1 MLAIREWQKRLY
13 FLGYVSILFAVTT
26 VCQADDF
33 PEIYNSPA
41 EAQLQ
46 PMPASQAAATMQL
59 PDGFHATVFAAEPDV
74 QNPIGMAWDEL
85 GRMWVAENYTYS
97 DRSQRFDLTLKDRV
111 TVLEDTDQDGTADR
125 RTVFTDQV
133 QMLTS
138 VEVGKGGVWLMCPPQ
153 VLFIPDANQD
163 LVPDGPAQVVLDG
176 FDVAQDNYHNFA
188 NGLRW
193 GPDGWLYGRCGHSC
207 PGNLGVPGTP
217 AEQRIPIDGGM
228 WRYHP
233 DRHVVEVLCHGT
245 TNPWGH
251 DWDANGELFFIN
263 TVIGHLWH
271 VMPGAHFQES
281 FGESMNPGVYERLD
295 MIADHYHFDTKGTW
309 QQSRDG
315 KANDFGGGH
324 AHVGMLIY
332 QGWQWPEQ
340 YRNKLFTINM
350 HGMRINTERL
360 ERFGAGYVGRHE
372 PDFLVSQD
380 PFFRGID
387 LTTSPNGSVFLIDW
401 SDTGECH
408 EHTGVH
414 RTSGRI
420 FQVRYGQPS
429 PTAQAPQHVWAKPAC
444 LAADTELAR
453 LWKRYQ
459 SNQVTRS
466 ELRALLQHEDEHLR
480 VWAVRLLTDFWP
492 LDTVTGPA
500 KHFQYPDDPESID
513 ALIELAQRDSSGLVQ
528 LTLASTL
535 QRLPVD
541 RRLELALPLVQRPQ
555 FANDRD
561 LPLLVWFGLIP
572 VGQGDPLGLA
582 ELTTDCQW
590 PQLTRWIT
598 RNVASQIESQPDAL
612 DRILQIAA
620 TSSADSKEAVV
631 RGMVEA
637 FQGWRRATM
646 PSSWPAFEKELND
659 NTLAAEVRDLRLLF
673 GDGRAIRQV
682 RSVALDGA
690 AEIPV
695 RQQALQTLI
704 HANPDDLRDVCETL
718 LTVRVLN
725 ATAATGLAGF
735 DDPNIADLLV
745 RNYRRFQPQDRP
757 TVIEILVSRQ
767 SFANRLLDELGRSNG
782 AISAADLTAGDAR
795 QILAWNN
802 AALSRKLADVWGEVR
817 ETTTDKRAKMTTLRQ
832 QLTADS
838 LANADLS
845 HGRQLFDKTCASC
858 HRLYGNGHSV
868 GPDLTGSQRINLDY
882 LLENIVDPSAVVSKD
897 YRLTRLEMKDG
908 RTVSGLVVARN
919 DKTMRI
925 HTQAQGELAFPA
937 EDIERTEETR
947 VSLMPD
953 GLLDQMS
960 EVDIRDLFGYLMHPV
975 QVE

>member
-13 FLGYVSILFAVTT
+13 FLGYVSIWFAVTM

-33 PEIYNSPA
+33 PDVYNSPS

-46 PMPASQAAATMQL
+46 PMPASRAAATMQL

-74 QNPIGMAWDEL
+74 QNPIGVAWDQHS
-85 GRMWVAENYTYS
+85 RMWVAENYTYS
-97 DRSQRFDLTLKDRV
+97 DRSQRFDLSLRDRV
-111 TVLEDTDQDGTADR
+111 VVLEDTDQDGTADR

-153 VLFIPDANQD
+153 VLFIPDANHD
-163 LVPDGPAQVVLDG
+163 LIPDGPAQVVLDG

-228 WRYHP
+228 WRFHP
-233 DRHVVEVLCHGT
+233 DRRVVEVLCHGT

-295 MIADHYHFDTKGTW
+295 MIADHYHFDRKGTW

-324 AHVGMLIY
+324 AHVGMMIY
-332 QGWQWPEQ
+332 QGSQWPEQ
-340 YRNKLFTINM
+340 YRHKLFTINM

-372 PDFLVSQD
+372 PDFLVSKD

-387 LTTSPNGSVFLIDW
+387 LTTSPDGSVYLIDW

-420 FQVRYGQPS
+420 YQVRYGQQS
-429 PTAQAPQHVWAKPAC
+429 PPAQATQHAWAKPAC
-444 LAADTELAR
+444 LAGDTALAR

-459 SNQVTRS
+459 ANQVSRS

-500 KHFQYPDDPESID
+500 KHFQYPDDTESID
-513 ALIELAQRDSSGLVQ
+513 ALVELARRDSSGLVQ

-541 RRLELALPLVQRPQ
+541 RRLELALPLVQRSQ
-555 FANDRD
+555 FADDRD

-572 VGQGDPLGLA
+572 VGQSDPLGLA
-582 ELTTDCQW
+582 ELTTVCQW

-598 RNVASQIESQPDAL
+598 RNVASQIESQPNAL

-620 TSSADSKEAVV
+620 ANSADSKEAVV

-637 FQGWRRATM
+637 FQGWRRATT
-646 PSSWPAFEKELND
+646 PLSWPAFEEELND
-659 NTLAAEVRDLRLLF
+659 NTLAAEVRELRLLF

-704 HANPDDLRDVCETL
+704 QADPDDLRDVCEKL

-725 ATAATGLAGF
+725 ATAAKGLAGF

-832 QLTADS
+832 QLTADV
-838 LANADLS
+838 LANVDLS

-868 GPDLTGSQRINLDY
+868 GPDLTGSQRNNLDY

-919 DKTMRI
+919 DKTLRI
-925 HTQAQGELAFPA
+925 HTQAQGELAFPV
-937 EDIERTEETR
+937 EDVERTVETR

-960 EVDIRDLFGYLMHPV
+960 EEDIRDLFGYLMHPV

>member
-1 MLAIREWQKRLY
+1 MLAIREWQRRLY
-13 FLGYVSILFAVTT
+13 FLGYVSIWFAVTT

-33 PEIYNSPA
+33 PHVYNSPS
-41 EAQLQ
+41 ESQLQ

-74 QNPIGMAWDEL
+74 QNPIGMAWDEH

-97 DRSQRFDLTLKDRV
+97 DRSQRFDLSLRDRV
-111 TVLEDTDQDGTADR
+111 IVLEDTDQDGTADR

-163 LVPDGPAQVVLDG
+163 LIPDGPAQVVLDG

-233 DRHVVEVLCHGT
+233 DRRVVEVLCHGT

-281 FGESMNPGVYERLD
+281 FGESMNPGVYERLG

-324 AHVGMLIY
+324 AHVGMMIY

-340 YRNKLFTINM
+340 YRHKLFTINM

-372 PDFLVSQD
+372 PDFLVSKD

-387 LTTSPNGSVFLIDW
+387 LTTSPDGSVYLIDW

-420 FQVRYGQPS
+420 YQVRYGQPS
-429 PTAQAPQHVWAKPAC
+429 PTAQATQHAWAKPAC
-444 LAADTELAR
+444 LAADTTLAR

-459 SNQVTRS
+459 TNQATRP
-466 ELRALLQHEDEHLR
+466 ELRKLLQHEDEHLR

-513 ALIELAQRDSSGLVQ
+513 ALIELARRDSSGLVQ

-555 FANDRD
+555 FAHDRD

-572 VGQGDPLGLA
+572 VGQSDPLGLA
-582 ELTTDCQW
+582 ELTTVCQW

-620 TSSADSKEAVV
+620 TNSADSKEAVV

-637 FQGWRRATM
+637 FTGWRRATM
-646 PSSWPAFEKELND
+646 PMSWPAFEKELND

-682 RSVALDGA
+682 RSVALDGS

-704 HANPDDLRDVCETL
+704 QANPDDLRDVCEKL